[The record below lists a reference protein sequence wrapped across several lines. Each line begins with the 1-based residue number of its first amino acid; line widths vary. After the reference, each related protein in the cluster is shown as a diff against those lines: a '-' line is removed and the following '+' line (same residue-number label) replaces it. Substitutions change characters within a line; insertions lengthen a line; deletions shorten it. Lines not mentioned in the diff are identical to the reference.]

1 MIKYKKLKKEIR
13 MSEKTINLSHYDYD
27 KKETVSDGEI
37 STYAVAKGMTTENM
51 TEVLSDWMNSFSKD
65 YGTGVEIGKQLE
77 GKHRTLQSSVG
88 RLCVGILV
96 GLGKQKFTD
105 PRNEA
110 IVKLG
115 QDIERMLEDGTLN
128 KGYII

>member
-1 MIKYKKLKKEIR
+1 MDERMIK
-13 MSEKTINLSHYDYD
+13 LSHYDHD
-27 KKETVSDGEI
+27 TKEVVDDGQV
-37 STYAVAKGMTTENM
+37 STYSIAKAMTTENM
-51 TEVLSDWMNSFSKD
+51 VEVLSDWMNSFSKD

-96 GLGKQKFTD
+96 GLGKQRFTD
-105 PRNEA
+105 ARNEA

-128 KGYII
+128 KGYMI